1 MKPLLIFSCISSP
14 VFSVCIFSCRGGQTI
29 NALIDLIILSLDDM
43 MFQWLYIGSVTK
55 KKDVQ
60 REPVFVQNKL
70 LPRQTLERITRKW

>member
-60 REPVFVQNKL
+60 ACFCPK
-70 LPRQTLERITRKW
+70 QTAPQADFRKDYT